1 MSPSGLNFGPLSPLP
16 LYEKKLSIKNKLLRG
31 MVKGVLVK
39 TSAQCSCVGRT
50 SLIALSFCCPFSI
63 LSSFVLP

>member
-1 MSPSGLNFGPLSPLP
+1 
-16 LYEKKLSIKNKLLRG
+16 

-50 SLIALSFCCPFSI
+50 SLIALSVALSLFFLLLFFLRLFPNYCYLITTETFLVFI
-63 LSSFVLP
+63 L